1 MQFQV
6 PQNIAMEDRIVGP
19 LTLIQFIIVLVGGGI
34 SFLFINLTSAPPLLS
49 RGFAILFAVITLIV
63 AMGKFN
69 DQPMYRF
76 FRFILAFILTPKTR
90 VWHKGGSEI
99 QLIKPSQHAISNQSL
114 HVAKKVSK
122 NDLARLAVVLDSRGR
137 SGVLPQINTNPPE
150 AVKK

>member
-34 SFLFINLTSAPPLLS
+34 SFVFINMTSAPPILT
-49 RGFAILFAVITLIV
+49 RGLAIFFAILTLVIAL
-63 AMGKFN
+63 GKFN

-76 FRFILAFILTPKTR
+76 FRYIIAFIITPKTR
-90 VWHKGGSEI
+90 IWHKGGSEVR
-99 QLIKPSQHAISNQSL
+99 LIKPSQHMVSNQSQ

-122 NDLARLAVVLDSRGR
+122 SDLARLATVLDSRGK
-137 SGVLPQINTNPPE
+137 SGVLPQMNPIPPKPP
-150 AVKK
+150 AK